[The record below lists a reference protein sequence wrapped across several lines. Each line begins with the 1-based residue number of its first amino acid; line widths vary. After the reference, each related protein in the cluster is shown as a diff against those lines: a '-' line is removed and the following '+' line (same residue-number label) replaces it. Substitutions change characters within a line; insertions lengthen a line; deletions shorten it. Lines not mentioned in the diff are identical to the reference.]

1 MITSLGTGRR
11 VLAEPTDY
19 RVLRTVRESRGIS
32 RVEIAQR
39 CHLSK
44 PTVTAVVNRFLR
56 AGVLRKTGEGPSTR
70 RGGRKREI
78 LQFNPLAGTVA
89 AIDLRMTSAHI
100 ALTDL
105 NASILAHESFTY
117 HRGEDPHAVLR
128 EAAHLLQRLLAHD
141 RSAARHCAG
150 VGVGLPGLIDRS
162 AGTIIEA
169 DTLVGWKGIN
179 LRSVFADYFRFPVH
193 IENDVKARTLAEYLF
208 GVGKHWNDQVFLWIG
223 DGIGAGIIINGSLH
237 HGATESAGEIGYN
250 ALGFGLAD
258 PRAFPLLYSGQKDFG
273 EILSNAVIGRSYVRH
288 AGISGSGSVRQVLRK
303 AEKGD
308 PVALAILDEVAELV
322 SVVCILLINMLNPGL
337 VVIGG
342 EIAGAGQRFLGAVL
356 DRVRKGSLS
365 VPAEAVQIAPGALG
379 DDGVILGSAGLVL
392 HELLQP
398 GRGHVS
404 TWIRAPRASD

>member
-1 MITSLGTGRR
+1 MITTLSTGRR
-11 VLAEPTDY
+11 VIAEPTDF

-39 CHLSK
+39 CRLSK
-44 PTVTAVVNRFLR
+44 PTVTAIVNRFLR
-56 AGVLRKTGEGPSTR
+56 AGLLRKTGEGPSTR

-89 AIDLRMTSAHI
+89 AVDLRMTSAHV

-105 NASILAHESFTY
+105 NASILARESFTY
-117 HRGEDPHAVLR
+117 HRGENPQTVLR
-128 EAAHLLQRLLAHD
+128 EAAHLLQRLLSCD
-141 RSAARHCAG
+141 RSAARRCAG

-169 DTLVGWKGIN
+169 DTLAGWKGIN
-179 LRSVFADYFRFPVH
+179 VRSAFADHFRHPVY

-208 GVGKHWNDQVFLWIG
+208 GVGKHWNDQAFLWIG

-237 HGATESAGEIGYN
+237 HGITESAGEIGYN

-258 PRAFPLLYSGQKDFG
+258 PKAFPLLYSGQKDFG

-288 AGISGSGSVRQVLRK
+288 AGITGNGSVRQVLRK
-303 AEKGD
+303 ADEGD

-322 SVVCILLINMLNPGL
+322 SVVCIMLINMLNPGL

-342 EIAGAGQRFLGAVL
+342 EIAGAGQRFLGGVL
-356 DRVRKGSLS
+356 DRVRKDILS

-392 HELLQP
+392 HELFWP
-398 GRGHVS
+398 GMGLASPR
-404 TWIRAPRASD
+404 IREPRATD